1 MGRTYDQGRRDTSPP
16 VDEMPADGSA
26 RAGRMVRAARKHRGA
41 PVLAA
46 PPQGSRTGAVATRP
60 PWDEAGRGG
69 MPPCGTKPPWRLAAP
84 VSHSAAPSQ
93 LSALSWC
100 RFSAHPRDP
109 PPGERGDPPWVE
121 EFREEP
127 PRRLWLTY

>member
-1 MGRTYDQGRRDTSPP
+1 MARTYAERSADTSPQ
-16 VDEMPADGSA
+16 VDEMSADGSA
-26 RAGRMVRAARKHRGA
+26 GRGRRDGAARRRRGA

-60 PWDEAGRGG
+60 PWDEAGRDG
-69 MPPCGTKPPWRLAAP
+69 MPPCGTKPPWRLEAP
-84 VSHSAAPSQ
+84 VSHSAATSQ

-109 PPGERGDPPWVE
+109 PPGERGDPP
-121 EFREEP
+121 R
-127 PRRLWLTY
+127 